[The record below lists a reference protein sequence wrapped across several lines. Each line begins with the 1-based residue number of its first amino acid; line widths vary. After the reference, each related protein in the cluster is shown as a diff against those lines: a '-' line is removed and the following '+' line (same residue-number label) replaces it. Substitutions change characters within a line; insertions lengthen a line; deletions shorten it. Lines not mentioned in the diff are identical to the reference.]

1 MGGYSRATV
10 APEDSSLRDGV
21 AHAHRP
27 SSTTP
32 PSSTG
37 PSPSAN
43 PWATQPAPTAHAH
56 ANGQIITTADLVDE
70 DALLTAAD
78 LERPDAA
85 TLAVGAGSCPPTKKA
100 CKNCTCGRAEEEAL
114 QEAIQAAQKKD
125 LEGVPRSS
133 PTSFPGVKT
142 GAKTAQKVVLTA
154 AGLVEDTDSANA
166 TTTITMGPGS
176 SACGSCYLGDA
187 FRCDGCP
194 YRGMPAFKPGQRVE
208 VPASLLA
215 SDF

>member
-1 MGGYSRATV
+1 MDANKLKRALTMGGYSRATV

-43 PWATQPAPTAHAH
+43 PLATQPAPTAHAH

-133 PTSFPGVKT
+133 PT
-142 GAKTAQKVVLTA
+142 
-154 AGLVEDTDSANA
+154 
-166 TTTITMGPGS
+166 
-176 SACGSCYLGDA
+176 
-187 FRCDGCP
+187 
-194 YRGMPAFKPGQRVE
+194 
-208 VPASLLA
+208 
-215 SDF
+215 